1 MVVQKQR
8 DIKGKVWYIEM
19 HCRDRKMQHIYL
31 FFVGRAKVFD
41 NRHCRLPSRSQLIRF
56 EFKES
61 PVTFEYGQRY
71 ERNVMF

>member
-1 MVVQKQR
+1 
-8 DIKGKVWYIEM
+8 M
-19 HCRDRKMQHIYL
+19 HQRDRKVQHIYL
-31 FFVGRAKVFD
+31 FLVGRAKVFD

-61 PVTFEYGQRY
+61 AVTLAYGQRY